1 MALRLTPPV
10 QRDGIS
16 EDEIRRG
23 FANALRENR
32 PVEINRGSTAFG
44 PHRDELRFLAGGAR
58 PGRLRLAWPGADGAA
73 GAQACRDR
81 VDEIKNRTIPG
92 AAT

>member
-1 MALRLTPPV
+1 MALWLTTPV

-23 FANALRENR
+23 FANALREKR
-32 PVEINRGSTAFG
+32 PVEINRGSRATG
-44 PHRDELRFLAGGAR
+44 PHRDELRFLAGGSTWAITAR
-58 PGRLRLAWPGADGAA
+58 WPGADGAA